1 MTIRYRLVRL
11 DGSARTLELSGEAVI
26 GSDPGCRVRIEGADP
41 RHASIGAGPE
51 GLVLRDLGSQGG
63 TFLGADDIE
72 EAELR
77 DGDVIRLGVDGP
89 QLRVELAVA
98 APAPGATLHGG
109 SDATLYSAAEHTLVP
124 GAGGPPLTLAA
135 LARPTPRGPAPG
147 DHIARLRVRF
157 LSGSRDGALFELAGS
172 VLRVGRAQGSDVW
185 TPDDRVVSAQH
196 AKLVRVDSA
205 YILFD
210 LESRNGT
217 FLNGHRVDRAPL
229 AHGDVVGLGPGGPT
243 FAVEF
248 LSGALAG
255 RGDATVTIPDFD
267 RLAARSRG
275 TALIAEHELPAAG
288 LDAGRGPE
296 AGLRLDSPIVSRRH
310 ARFTPLADGRV
321 RVEDHAS
328 ANGTFARG
336 ERVSRAELAAGERVV
351 IGPFEIEVAAA
362 RLRVFDTRSRLRL
375 DVHGATVQAG
385 ARTLVDAVDLAIA
398 PGTFTALIG
407 PSGAGKSTLLEALA
421 GLRPLAAGEVL
432 ANGQPLHAARGAL
445 VGRVGFVPQQDI
457 VHLDLTVAESLDA
470 LARLR
475 LPPDTT
481 AAERDT
487 RVKAVLSALELTER
501 RDVLVRRLSGGQRKR
516 VSIAAELLTEPS
528 LLLLDEPTSGLDP
541 ALEESLM
548 LLLRELAYKGKTV
561 VLVTHTLDNLALCD
575 QVVLLAEGRLAF
587 SGPPAQAQ
595 ERFGVSHLGQLYA
608 RLREKPVA
616 EWAERA
622 RADSARAS
630 ARRTSD
636 TPAAARAPARL
647 AGPLRQWAVLSARY
661 ARLLGRDRRNLVL
674 LLAQAPVIAVL
685 IGISL
690 LYGDSDFA
698 YTKPKNTILFLL
710 ALTSVWFGC
719 SNAAREVVKERAI
732 LARERFFGLGLAP
745 YLLSKACVLAAVAA
759 VQCAAFLAILDL
771 WFGVPGSK
779 VELFGAML
787 LASTVGSMLGLALSA
802 LSASA
807 DRAMTLLPILL
818 IPQVLFTSPAI
829 HMDMKGPAGQVAHA
843 MPTWWAYDLLR
854 RIALEPS
861 LALDDETLV
870 QRLELGGPVL
880 LDKARFE
887 RLVEEGWDVFRHR
900 KAVEMTWVAAWP
912 EQLGASLPAPE
923 RARARRVDV
932 AALTLFGLALFLCAH
947 RALHREDSR

>member
-1 MTIRYRLVRL
+1 MIRYRLVRL
-11 DGSARTLELSGEAVI
+11 DGAAPPFELAGDVEI
-26 GSDPGCRVRIEGADP
+26 GSGRGCRVRVEGAEP
-41 RHASIGAGPE
+41 RHALISAGPH
-51 GLVLRDLGSQGG
+51 GLVLRDLGSPGG
-63 TFLGADDIE
+63 TFLGDDDIE

-77 DGDVIRLGVDGP
+77 DGDVIRLAPGDVR
-89 QLRVELAVA
+89 LRLELLATEA
-98 APAPGATLHGG
+98 LPGATLVGVGELPMPAG
-109 SDATLYSAAEHTLVP
+109 SGERTLVP
-124 GAGGPPLTLAA
+124 GALVAGLPA
-135 LARPTPRGPAPG
+135 LRPAPRGAAAG
-147 DHIARLRVRF
+147 GNIARLRVRF
-157 LSGSRDGALFELAGS
+157 VSGSRSGAEFELAGS

-196 AKLVRVDSA
+196 AKLVRVEGA

-217 FLNGHRVDRAPL
+217 FLNGRRVDRAPL
-229 AHGDVVGLGPGGPT
+229 SHGDVVGLGPGGPA
-243 FAVEF
+243 FVVEF
-248 LSGALAG
+248 LTGALAG

-275 TALIAEHELPAAG
+275 TALVAELALPPAG
-288 LDAGRGPE
+288 LEAGRGPE
-296 AGLRLDSPIVSRRH
+296 AGLRLESPIVSRAH
-310 ARFTPLADGRV
+310 TRFTPLPDGRV
-321 RVEDHAS
+321 RVEDLAS
-328 ANGTFARG
+328 ANGTYARG
-336 ERVSRAELAAGERVV
+336 ERVSRVELAAGERVV
-351 IGPFEIEVAAA
+351 VGPFEIEVGGE

-375 DVHGATVQAG
+375 DVHGATVRAG
-385 ARTLVDAVDLAIA
+385 ARTLVDDVDLAIP
-398 PGTFTALIG
+398 PGSFTALIG

-421 GLRPLAAGEVL
+421 GLRPLAAGEVR
-432 ANGQPLHAARGAL
+432 ANGQPLGAARGAL
-445 VGRVGFVPQQDI
+445 VGRVGFVPQQDV
-457 VHLDLTVAESLDA
+457 VHLDLTVGESLDA

-481 AAERDT
+481 AAEREA
-487 RVKAVLSALELTER
+487 RVRAVLAALELSER

-561 VLVTHTLDNLALCD
+561 VLVTHTLENLALCD
-575 QVVLLAEGRLAF
+575 QVAVLVEGRLAF
-587 SGPPAQAQ
+587 AGAPAEAQ
-595 ERFGVSHLGQLYA
+595 QRFGVAHLGQLYA
-608 RLREKPVA
+608 RLRERPAA
-616 EWAERA
+616 EWAA
-622 RADSARAS
+622 RAKAGPGAARA
-630 ARRTSD
+630 ATD
-636 TPAAARAPARL
+636 APAAARAPLRL
-647 AGPLRQWAVLSARY
+647 AGPLRQFRVLSARY
-661 ARLLGRDRRNLVL
+661 ARLLSRDRRNLAL

-685 IGISL
+685 IGVSL
-690 LYGDSDFA
+690 LYGASDIA

-759 VQCAAFLAILDL
+759 LQCAAFLAILDL

-779 VELFGAML
+779 PGLFAAML
-787 LASTVGSMLGLALSA
+787 LASTVGSLLGLALSA
-802 LSASA
+802 LAATA

-861 LALDDETLV
+861 LSLDDEALV
-870 QRLELGGPVL
+870 QRLEQGGPVL
-880 LDKARFE
+880 LDKRRFE

-900 KAVEMTWVAAWP
+900 RAIEMTWVASWP
-912 EQLGASLPAPE
+912 ETLGAGLPGAERE
-923 RARARRVDV
+923 RAVRIDV
-932 AALTLFGLALFLCAH
+932 AVLLLFGLVLFLGAH
-947 RALHREDSR
+947 RALHREVPR